1 MKKVKIRFSVDLITT
16 LAEIAGSILIVSGIG
31 ELLGKGAA
39 LIASGLAVLTLSY
52 FASGTA
58 AE

>member
-1 MKKVKIRFSVDLITT
+1 MKKIKIKLSVDLITT
-16 LAEIAGSILIVSGIG
+16 ISEIACSILIVSGIG

-39 LIASGLAVLTLSY
+39 LIASGVAVLTLSY

>member
-1 MKKVKIRFSVDLITT
+1 MKKIRIKLSVDFITT
-16 LAEIAGSILIVSGIG
+16 VAEIGGSILIVSGIG

-39 LIASGLAVLTLSY
+39 LIASGIAVLTLSY